1 MSEKN
6 KSTTDTKPE
15 IILELQNLQTHFF
28 TDMGIARSVDGVSY
42 KVRSGQ
48 TLGVVGES
56 GCGKS
61 VTALSIMGL
70 IPQPPGKI
78 VGGKILFQGKDLT
91 KFSAEELRKIR
102 GKEIAMIFQE
112 PMTSLNPVYTVGDQI
127 MEMILNHEDV
137 TEQEARER
145 AITLLEEVGIPS
157 PEKRVDD
164 YPHNMSGGMRQRV
177 MIAMS
182 LACSPQL
189 LLADE
194 PTTALDVTIQAQIL
208 DLLNKLQKER
218 GTAIVMITHDLGVV
232 AETCDH
238 VVVMYAGHVAENA
251 DVYSLFEDP
260 HHPYTISLFKS
271 IPDLVGSGNRL
282 FTIRGM
288 VPSAYNFPQ
297 GCRFRDRCDFASEKC
312 IEKPPTEEVK
322 PDHFVACHHWR
333 EARAILAAETQEKG
347 ESNV

>member
-1 MSEKN
+1 MSTPS
-6 KSTTDTKPE
+6 STATQSDVV
-15 IILELQNLQTHFF
+15 LELQSLQTHFF
-28 TDMGIARSVDGVSY
+28 TDMGVAKSVDGVSY
-42 KVRSGQ
+42 QVRAGQ

-70 IPQPPGKI
+70 IPQPAGKI
-78 VGGKILFQGKDLT
+78 VGGKILFNGKDISKL
-91 KFSAEELRKIR
+91 SQEEMRSIR

-127 MEMILNHEDV
+127 MEMILNHEKV
-137 TEQEARER
+137 SEEQARER
-145 AITLLEEVGIPS
+145 AIQLLTEVGIPS
-157 PEKRVDD
+157 PEKRIDD

-182 LACSPQL
+182 LACSPKL

-208 DLLNKLQKER
+208 DLLNKLQEDR
-218 GTAIVMITHDLGVV
+218 GTAIIMITHDLGVV

-251 DVYSLFEDP
+251 DVFSLFENP
-260 HHPYTISLFKS
+260 CHPYTIALFKS
-271 IPDLVGSGNRL
+271 IPDLVGAGERL
-282 FTIRGM
+282 YTIKGM

-297 GCRFRDRCDFASEKC
+297 GCRFRDRCEWATEKC
-312 IEKPPTEEVK
+312 LEQPTMEEVS
-322 PDHFVACHHWR
+322 PGHQVACHHWR
-333 EARAILAAETQEKG
+333 QIQA
-347 ESNV
+347 SNQPQH

>member
-1 MSEKN
+1 MSEQTN
-6 KSTTDTKPE
+6 PTTDTKSE
-15 IILELQNLQTHFF
+15 VILELDNLQTHFF
-28 TDMGIARSVDGVSY
+28 TDMGVARSVDGVSY
-42 KVRSGQ
+42 KVRAGQ

-91 KFSAEELRKIR
+91 KFSAEELRSIR

-145 AITLLEEVGIPS
+145 AIKLLEEVGIPS

-232 AETCDH
+232 AETCDQ

-312 IEKPPTEEVK
+312 LTKPPVEEVK
-322 PDHFVACHHWR
+322 PEHFVACHHWR
-333 EARAILAAETQEKG
+333 EAKVAHSAEKG
-347 ESNV
+347 E

>member
-1 MSEKN
+1 MSVEN
-6 KSTTDTKPE
+6 AIENNEPE
-15 IILELQNLQTHFF
+15 VILELQNLQTHFF
-28 TDMGIARSVDGVSY
+28 TDMGVARSVDGVSY
-42 KVRSGQ
+42 KVRAGQ

-70 IPQPPGKI
+70 IPKPPGKI
-78 VGGKILFQGKDLT
+78 VGGKILFQGNDLT
-91 KFSAEELRKIR
+91 KYSNEELRKIR

-145 AITLLEEVGIPS
+145 AIKLLEEVGIPS

-177 MIAMS
+177 MIAIS
-182 LACSPQL
+182 LACSPKL

-208 DLLNKLQKER
+208 DLLNNLQKER
-218 GTAIVMITHDLGVV
+218 GTAILLITHDLGVV

-251 DVYSLFEDP
+251 DVFSLFEDP
-260 HHPYTISLFKS
+260 HHPYTIALFKS
-271 IPDLVGSGNRL
+271 IPDLVGSGNKL
-282 FTIRGM
+282 FTIPGM

-297 GCRFRDRCDFASEKC
+297 GCRFQDRCGFRSEKC
-312 IEKPPTEEVK
+312 LQKPVMEEVK
-322 PDHFVACHHWR
+322 PNHFVACHHWK
-333 EARAILAAETQEKG
+333 EAKAANEADKG
-347 ESNV
+347 AK

>member
-1 MSEKN
+1 MSTPS
-6 KSTTDTKPE
+6 STATQSDVV
-15 IILELQNLQTHFF
+15 LELQSLQTHFF
-28 TDMGIARSVDGVSY
+28 TDMGVAKSVDGVSY
-42 KVRSGQ
+42 QVRAGQ

-70 IPQPPGKI
+70 IPQPAGKI
-78 VGGKILFQGKDLT
+78 VGGKILFNGKDISKL
-91 KFSAEELRKIR
+91 SQEEMRSIR

-127 MEMILNHEDV
+127 MEMILNHEKV
-137 TEQEARER
+137 SEEQARER
-145 AITLLEEVGIPS
+145 AIQLLTEVGIPS
-157 PEKRVDD
+157 PEKRIDD

-182 LACSPQL
+182 LACSPKL

-208 DLLNKLQKER
+208 DLLNKLQEDR
-218 GTAIVMITHDLGVV
+218 GTAIIMITHDLGVV

-251 DVYSLFEDP
+251 DVFSLFENP
-260 HHPYTISLFKS
+260 CHPYTIALFKS
-271 IPDLVGSGNRL
+271 IPDLVGAGERL
-282 FTIRGM
+282 YTIKGM

-297 GCRFRDRCDFASEKC
+297 GCRFRDRCEWATEKC
-312 IEKPPTEEVK
+312 LEQPTMEEVS
-322 PDHFVACHHWR
+322 PGHQVACHHWR
-333 EARAILAAETQEKG
+333 QIK
-347 ESNV
+347 ESNQPQN

>member
-1 MSEKN
+1 MSNTEER
-6 KSTTDTKPE
+6 PVV
-15 IILELQNLQTHFF
+15 LELKNLQTYFY
-28 TDMGIARSVDGVSY
+28 TDMGVAKSVDGVSY
-42 KVRSGQ
+42 KVRQGQ

-61 VTALSIMGL
+61 VTAKSIMGL

-78 VGGKILFQGKDLT
+78 VGGEILFEGRDLT
-91 KFSAEELRKIR
+91 KFSTEQLRKVR
-102 GKEIAMIFQE
+102 GKDIAMIFQE

-137 TEQEARER
+137 TEQEARTR
-145 AITLLEEVGIPS
+145 AIKLLEEVGIPS

-182 LACSPQL
+182 LACSPKL

-208 DLLNKLQKER
+208 DLMNKLQEER
-218 GTAIVMITHDLGVV
+218 NTAIVMITHDLGVV

-251 DVYSLFEDP
+251 DVFTLFENP
-260 HHPYTISLFKS
+260 CHPYTIALFKS
-271 IPDLVGSGNRL
+271 IPDLSGDGGRL
-282 FTIRGM
+282 FTIDGM
-288 VPSAYNFPQ
+288 VPSAYDFPG
-297 GCRFRDRCDFASEKC
+297 GCRFKARCPFA
-312 IEKPPTEEVK
+312 TEQCNTRPEMEEIA
-322 PDHFVACHHWR
+322 PEHYIACHNWR
-333 EARAILAAETQEKG
+333 EAKAHYAQEDG
-347 ESNV
+347 NTEGAQ